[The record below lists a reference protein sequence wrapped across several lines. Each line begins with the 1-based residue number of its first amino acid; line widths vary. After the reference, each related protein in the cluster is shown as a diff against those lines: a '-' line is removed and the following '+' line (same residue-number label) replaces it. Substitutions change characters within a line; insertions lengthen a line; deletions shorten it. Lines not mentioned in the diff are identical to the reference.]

1 MSQSSIEDLRIY
13 KLARELEDQV
23 YELVK
28 AFPPEQFYA
37 MGNDL
42 RRASAGVSHHI
53 MNTHQF
59 FSYTLKLDE
68 LAAARRQAEITI
80 HHLQSAKMYGV
91 GDDIAAGYT
100 AVIKQAWGLSKWLT
114 AKLTEKRC
122 QTEVEAKE
130 ALAAAPA

>member
-68 LAAARRQAEITI
+68 LAAARRQAGPGARRCGTGP
-80 HHLQSAKMYGV
+80 HRDRRAV
-91 GDDIAAGYT
+91 GAD
-100 AVIKQAWGLSKWLT
+100 
-114 AKLTEKRC
+114 R
-122 QTEVEAKE
+122 
-130 ALAAAPA
+130 PR